1 MLKIRDG
8 VYVLYGHLMT
18 GSITVKP
25 GDTVKRGDVI
35 AKLGNSGNTSE
46 SHLHFHVMNGPEP
59 LTATNLP
66 WELDTFSYE
75 GEVSPETLTT
85 SAAGERNRELP
96 LMYTAVGFPLV
107 Q

>member
-1 MLKIRDG
+1 
-8 VYVLYGHLMT
+8 
-18 GSITVKP
+18 
-25 GDTVKRGDVI
+25 
-35 AKLGNSGNTSE
+35 
-46 SHLHFHVMNGPEP
+46 MNGPEP

-75 GEVSPETLTT
+75 GVSPETLTT